1 MNEQSND
8 ILDNLQQD
16 RQVLMCQLSKSGIA
30 DIFGVVDASGA
41 GGFKLQ
47 GEEAWTLLFSF
58 DAWRFSGN
66 KLRYDKLTLRM
77 LIIEEKL
84 ETMKE
89 TINPFDVLHVRAG
102 VVKNSIFE
110 GTHGLLVEVVG
121 SISSDQE
128 LNSHAEELRKPVV
141 FSDSFFG
148 LFSLDRKLNWYQSET
163 LWKSK
168 FIRLNLSM
176 DNCKDEKLVL
186 KVARSLWNSQESWS
200 QRIYDYVVA
209 NLSYLTDLKSAP
221 WLDEGGEM
229 VTPELFE
236 SRMEV
241 ETITVYPDCSFEFWY
256 NDSEQ
261 FLGQPVIVY
270 GNLSDGPIDIDI
282 PSYKLGQRR
291 PSQEDRPAVLV

>member
-1 MNEQSND
+1 MNEQSNN
-8 ILDNLQQD
+8 ILENLQQG
-16 RQVLMCQLSKSGIA
+16 RQELMCQLSKSGIA

-47 GEEAWTLLFSF
+47 GEDAWTLMFSF

-102 VVKNSIFE
+102 VVENSVYT
-110 GTHGLLVEVVG
+110 GAQGLLVELV
-121 SISSDQE
+121 SCISSDRE
-128 LNSHAEELRKPVV
+128 LNSHAEELRKPVL

-176 DNCKDEKLVL
+176 DNCEDEKLVL
-186 KVARSLWNSQESWS
+186 KVARSLWNSQQSWS

-209 NLSYLTDLKSAP
+209 NLPALKSTP
-221 WLDEGGEM
+221 WLDEGEEM
-229 VTPELFE
+229 VTPERFE
-236 SRMEV
+236 NRMKI

-256 NDSEQ
+256 NDSETI
-261 FLGQPVIVY
+261 FGTTNNCIWKSV
-270 GNLSDGPIDIDI
+270 
-282 PSYKLGQRR
+282 
-291 PSQEDRPAVLV
+291 